1 MKNGTGVTKFK
12 VHNTGA
18 SMVGTLSMNTNFID
32 TNGQIGTSTT
42 SDTSTYIDFSTT
54 SEVNTYIHGSKKL
67 SVTSSELGPEVSVT
81 NDLSVGG
88 TITAT
93 ALISGKMR
101 VESSGFFAQH
111 MGNTSNSDGN
121 DLYINGGNAGTEVD
135 YSSDDRYGGDVYI
148 TAGTGRYNWGG
159 QRRELDGEM
168 HLQCRRIYIKNGWG
182 NTVMNM
188 FCGVQNSQGVLD
200 SSSTTFY
207 SPMTVDGNLQ
217 VNDNLQVNGNTILG
231 NAQTDTITMKGD
243 VTMYNGATIK
253 NPPGSNLEKGLLRL
267 TATRITADA
276 QDGIFFAVTPKDG
289 TGVFDVLVRD
299 TGSGEVKKADIHD
312 VCFLPG
318 TKITLFDKIRI
329 NIENLQKGDSLLSY
343 KLEDMD
349 PLYKSVDVLSWFSED
364 DTGEFIESIVENI
377 WTDKSPGYII
387 LNDNLHVTH
396 EHLIFTQVDD
406 EFTWL
411 SAKNIRKGDIVFT
424 DKGEYEEIKKIKK
437 VKEEVTVYNLRVRSD
452 AMNYFAD
459 SYLVHNAS
467 LCDEC
472 AGKKGL

>member
-1 MKNGTGVTKFK
+1 MGAQDTLYTQGNRGV
-12 VHNTGA
+12 VRIRGLNTIIEG
-18 SMVGTLSMNTNFID
+18 G
-32 TNGQIGTSTT
+32 
-42 SDTSTYIDFSTT
+42 
-54 SEVNTYIHGSKKL
+54 
-67 SVTSSELGPEVSVT
+67 
-81 NDLSVGG
+81 DLSGSTQRG
-88 TITAT
+88 HLQAI
-93 ALISGKMR
+93 
-101 VESSGFFAQH
+101 
-111 MGNTSNSDGN
+111 
-121 DLYINGGNAGTEVD
+121 
-135 YSSDDRYGGDVYI
+135 GDV
-148 TAGTGRYNWGG
+148 TLGT
-159 QRRELDGEM
+159 
-168 HLQCRRIYIKNGWG
+168 
-182 NTVMNM
+182 
-188 FCGVQNSQGVLD
+188 
-200 SSSTTFY
+200 
-207 SPMTVDGNLQ
+207 
-217 VNDNLQVNGNTILG
+217 DN
-231 NAQTDTITMKGD
+231 TDTITINGD

-289 TGVFDVLVRD
+289 TGDVLVRD
-299 TGSGEVKKADIHD
+299 TGSGEVKKVDIHD

-437 VKEEVTVYNLRVRSD
+437 IKEEVTVYNLRVRSD

>member
-1 MKNGTGVTKFK
+1 MGGEGKASSGVNTAGHDGEIVLEGRGVIMKNGY
-12 VHNTGA
+12 
-18 SMVGTLSMNTNFID
+18 GT
-32 TNGQIGTSTT
+32 QIMKISGTSSAVDLCTINCYSPIIGSSGHLYFGLRSQSHTYNRPRRGGSGTHLPGLNTT
-42 SDTSTYIDFSTT
+42 LRGQDAYYPTGGNGSGQGGDLLIESGLGSWNQSGWSANRGDVVIKGKNITID
-54 SEVNTYIHGSKKL
+54 VNPYLGNNDWQYCTINGPLIINENQSNHNIPNLCKINGSL
-67 SVTSSELGPEVSVT
+67 TVT
-81 NDLSVGG
+81 G
-88 TITAT
+88 TITGDLAGTAT
-93 ALISGKMR
+93 AATTATTATPATNVQVTNSQSDSYFDMLFRGSGSQTALYRSTLHNIQMKPGSSALGGDGALRVSGTTESTHLKISG
-101 VESSGFFAQH
+101 QP
-111 MGNTSNSDGN
+111 
-121 DLYINGGNAGTEVD
+121 NA
-135 YSSDDRYGGDVYI
+135 
-148 TAGTGRYNWGG
+148 ATG
-159 QRRELDGEM
+159 
-168 HLQCRRIYIKNGWG
+168 
-182 NTVMNM
+182 
-188 FCGVQNSQGVLD
+188 
-200 SSSTTFY
+200 
-207 SPMTVDGNLQ
+207 
-217 VNDNLQVNGNTILG
+217 
-231 NAQTDTITMKGD
+231 
-243 VTMYNGATIK
+243 
-253 NPPGSNLEKGLLRL
+253 
-267 TATRITADA
+267 ADA
-276 QDGIFFAVTPKDG
+276 ATHE
-289 TGVFDVLVRD
+289 VLVRD
-299 TGSGEVKKADIHD
+299 TGTGEVKSSAYTD